1 MKKVIIILCFVILSG
16 CASVSANKELRDA
29 IQTITVLTL
38 QTLIKVYGPALA
50 TYEVRSGGPSR
61 ETETVYVFETFSATV
76 KNEKVTSI
84 QVF

>member
-1 MKKVIIILCFVILSG
+1 MKKVIIILCFIILSG

-38 QTLIKVYGPALA
+38 QTLIQVYGPALM
-50 TYEVRSGGPSR
+50 TYELRSSGSDG
-61 ETETVYVFETFSATV
+61 EIETVYVFETFSAVV
-76 KNEKVTSI
+76 KGEKVISI

>member
-16 CASVSANKELRDA
+16 CASVSTNKELRDA

-38 QTLIKVYGPALA
+38 QTLIQVYGPALA
-50 TYEVRSGGPSR
+50 TYEVRSGGPR
-61 ETETVYVFETFSATV
+61 GETETVYVFETFSATV
-76 KNEKVTSI
+76 KDEKVTSI